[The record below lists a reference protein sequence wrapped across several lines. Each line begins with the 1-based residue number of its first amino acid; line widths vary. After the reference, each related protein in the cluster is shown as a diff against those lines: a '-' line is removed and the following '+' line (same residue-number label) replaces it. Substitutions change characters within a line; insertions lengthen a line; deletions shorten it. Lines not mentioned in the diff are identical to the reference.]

1 MDEIKIVFLFLL
13 MSILHKMDSVKAAR
27 GQYAG
32 KIWDEKPDMA
42 SLLLN
47 ATQLNTQ
54 LFSALDIERMRG
66 IDRNMNHVLG

>member
-1 MDEIKIVFLFLL
+1 METQ
-13 MSILHKMDSVKAAR
+13 KAAR

-32 KIWDEKPDMA
+32 KIWDEKADLQ

-47 ATQLNTQ
+47 ATQLNTH